1 MILSSS
7 NGTVLFWRKKVM
19 FQSLMEEM
27 EQPPLVWEQMG
38 RRVSLVEP
46 MGQIQALEQRVHR
59 ALGRVG
65 QRGDQALALMV

>member
-1 MILSSS
+1 
-7 NGTVLFWRKKVM
+7 M
-19 FQSLMEEM
+19 FQSRMEEV

-38 RRVSLVEP
+38 RRVALVEP
-46 MGQIQALEQRVHR
+46 MGQIQALEQRVLLR